1 MSASRPRYTTG
12 EEIANSVT
20 HGLGALMSLVG
31 LILLSVYAGMRGDA
45 WHQTA
50 VAIFGATLILLYLA
64 STLYHSLPGARV
76 KAVLRILDHA
86 AIYLLIAGTYT
97 PFTLVT
103 LRGPWG
109 WSLFGVVWGLAL
121 VGVILAAT
129 SLGKHRVLG
138 MTIYMGMG
146 WVILVAFKPLLG
158 ALAPAGIGLLAAG
171 GLLYTVGI
179 VFYAWR
185 SLRYHH
191 TVWHL
196 FVLAGSILHYFTV
209 FFYVLPR
216 S

>member
-1 MSASRPRYTTG
+1 MHIGTPRYTLG

-20 HGLGALMSLVG
+20 HGVGAIMSIVG
-31 LILLSVYAGMRGDA
+31 LILLSVIAGLHGDA

-50 VAIFGATLILLYLA
+50 VAIFGSTLILLYTT
-64 STLYHSLPGARV
+64 STLYHSLPGPKV

-97 PFTLVT
+97 PFTLVS

-109 WSLFGVVWGLAL
+109 WSIFGVVWGLAL
-121 VGVILAAT
+121 LGVVVEAT
-129 SLGKHRVLG
+129 PLRTYRAVG
-138 MTIYMGMG
+138 MTIYLGMG

-158 ALAPAGIGLLAAG
+158 ALAPGGIALLVAG
-171 GLLYTVGI
+171 GLMYTSGI
-179 VFYAWR
+179 AFYAWR
-185 SLRYHH
+185 GLRYHH

-196 FVLAGSILHYFTV
+196 FVLTGSILHYFTV
-209 FFYVLPR
+209 FFYVLPQ

>member
-1 MSASRPRYTTG
+1 MSIHHPRYTTG
-12 EEIANSVT
+12 EEIANSIT
-20 HGLGALMSLVG
+20 HGVGALMSLVG
-31 LILLSVYAGMRGDA
+31 LILLSIFAGMRGDA

-50 VAIFGATLILLYLA
+50 VAIFGTSLILLYLS
-64 STLYHSLPGARV
+64 STLYHSLPGLRV

-121 VGVILAAT
+121 VGVILTAT
-129 SLGKHRVLG
+129 PWGHNRVLS
-138 MTIYMGMG
+138 MMIYIGMG
-146 WVILVAFKPLLG
+146 WVIVVAFKPLLD
-158 ALAPAGIGLLAAG
+158 AMAPAGIVLLVAG
-171 GLLYTVGI
+171 GLVYTVGI
-179 VFYAWR
+179 VFYGWR

-196 FVLAGSILHYFTV
+196 FVLTGSILHYLTV
-209 FFYVLPR
+209 FFYVIP
-216 S
+216 SS